1 MPFRLEKAKEGD
13 TGTTDKENIDLEEVC
28 LRIRP
33 KSKQKLPFSLLQIM
47 TAREEELK
55 NVWESRIEELVRCSR
70 S

>member
-1 MPFRLEKAKEGD
+1 MR
-13 TGTTDKENIDLEEVC
+13 IM
-28 LRIRP
+28 RIRL

-55 NVWESRIEELVRCSR
+55 SVWESRIEELVSCSR